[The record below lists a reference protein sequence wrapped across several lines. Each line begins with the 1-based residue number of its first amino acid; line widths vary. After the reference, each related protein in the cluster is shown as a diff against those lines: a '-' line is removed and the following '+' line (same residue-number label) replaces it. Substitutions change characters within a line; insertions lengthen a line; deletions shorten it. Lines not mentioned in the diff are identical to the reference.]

1 MSSFLRSGGGAEL
14 GGQRGGRH
22 RPGVGAGG
30 RDHKAGTA
38 AAGGCSMG
46 RPPWATQDPPWA
58 THGHLWARYPAHG
71 GWQSLLVEYVSILA
85 MGPLPGVP
93 STRSWSHPEPGLCSR
108 SLSQS
113 RSQSRSCPAPSVLT
127 FPRPRT
133 RCEPASEPPL
143 GLCQHPRHCFL
154 DPSASPSLN
163 PAPGGGFFCPIG
175 VSPAPWGGCLL
186 SPLPRLWWPL
196 CNCHPSTL
204 LSPCS
209 CICLVASF
217 QVIVH
222 RLWVHAN
229 VFKPQRPFPSPL

>member
-46 RPPWATQDPPWA
+46 RPPWA

-163 PAPGGGFFCPIG
+163 PAPGGGVLLPHRGLSCPMGG
-175 VSPAPWGGCLL
+175 VFAVTSPK
-186 SPLPRLWWPL
+186 
-196 CNCHPSTL
+196 TV
-204 LSPCS
+204 
-209 CICLVASF
+209 VA
-217 QVIVH
+217 VV
-222 RLWVHAN
+222 
-229 VFKPQRPFPSPL
+229 